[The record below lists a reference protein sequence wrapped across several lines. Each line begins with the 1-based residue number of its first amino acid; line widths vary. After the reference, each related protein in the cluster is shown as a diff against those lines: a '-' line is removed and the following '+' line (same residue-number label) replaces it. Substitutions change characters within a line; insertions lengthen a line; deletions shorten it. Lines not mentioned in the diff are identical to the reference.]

1 MTDSV
6 APPAV
11 LDVRDLGVTFR
22 RDRVALP
29 AVRGVSF
36 ALGRGDRAALVGES
50 GCGKS
55 VTCLALTRLPP
66 TGRALLSGEV
76 LVGGIPVLHDEKA
89 AAGVRGR
96 LVAYVFQD
104 SAGSLN
110 PVMRIGAQ
118 IAEAIRLRRRRVR
131 REGWA
136 RDEGRGRGRAGAR
149 CLAAERR
156 AVREEAEELLARV
169 RLPDP
174 RALLRAY
181 PCELSG
187 GMQQRVML
195 AMALAA
201 APALLV
207 ADEPTTALD
216 TTTQAEV
223 LEQMD
228 AVVRASG
235 MALLLVTHNLAL
247 AAGRCRV
254 LHVMYAGEIV
264 ESGPAAEVLRHP
276 AHPYTEGLLRAV
288 PTLDAC
294 AANPLRDIPGTVPAP
309 GELPPGCAF
318 APRCGR
324 RGPSCDV
331 APPLPRQLTP
341 ARFCRCRRP
350 LTGGEEA

>member
-1 MTDSV
+1 MSLRDGMAESA

-22 RDRVALP
+22 RDGVALP
-29 AVRGVSF
+29 VVRGVTF

-89 AAGVRGR
+89 AARVRGR

-131 REGWA
+131 RERRERGEA
-136 RDEGRGRGRAGAR
+136 RGKS
-149 CLAAERR
+149 R

-187 GMQQRVML
+187 GMRQRVML

-216 TTTQAEV
+216 ATTQAEV
-223 LEQMD
+223 LAQMD

-247 AAGRCRV
+247 VAGRCRA

-288 PTLDAC
+288 PSLEAR

-309 GELPPGCAF
+309 GDLPPGCAF

-324 RGPSCDV
+324 RGPSCDA
-331 APPLPRQLTP
+331 APPLRRLSPTRL
-341 ARFCRCRRP
+341 CRCRRP
-350 LTGGEEA
+350 LTGGEGT